1 MAGPAMLRDGR
12 AWTTEVGAGTNR
24 LDSMRAMTAIT
35 PPRATRRRLLRGI
48 AAASLGCPAM
58 GCALADPAPV
68 AALGLVPGG
77 TIALS
82 LVSRDW
88 HTDIGVPVD
97 LLDAPTRNEWLN
109 AVPRREWTELVPR
122 DGRITFGFGAKVFM
136 TAPAPGI
143 GEAFSALMN
152 APGVVAVSGQPTRPQ
167 DLGAVDDYAEVKVSH
182 EGLARM
188 LGFVR
193 QQVERDAAG
202 RPSLLGGL
210 FRGRKLFDS
219 RLRYNTDFTCN
230 TWTLEALRAAGLP
243 VRPEGVVWSRQVM
256 RQVHRLAAAQAAG

>member
-1 MAGPAMLRDGR
+1 
-12 AWTTEVGAGTNR
+12 
-24 LDSMRAMTAIT
+24 MTATIPT
-35 PPRATRRRLLRGI
+35 GATRRRLLRGI
-48 AAASLGCPAM
+48 AAAGLASPAM

-68 AALGLVPGG
+68 TELGPVPGG
-77 TIALS
+77 SIALS

-88 HTDIGVPVD
+88 HTEIGVPVD
-97 LLDAPTRNEWLN
+97 LLDAPTREEWLN
-109 AVPRREWTELVPR
+109 AVPRPEQREILPSN
-122 DGRITFGFGAKVFM
+122 GRIAFGFGAKVFM
-136 TAPAPGI
+136 TASAPGV
-143 GEAFSALMN
+143 GEALAALMN
-152 APGVVAVSGQPTRPQ
+152 APGVVAVSGLPTRPQ
-167 DLGAVDDYAEVKVSH
+167 EVAVDDYAEIRVTPA
-182 EGLARM
+182 GLAQM

-202 RPSLLGGL
+202 RPSLLGGF

-256 RQVHRLAAAQAAG
+256 RQAHHIAAAQAG

>member
-1 MAGPAMLRDGR
+1 MTRSIPP
-12 AWTTEVGAGTNR
+12 GT
-24 LDSMRAMTAIT
+24 S
-35 PPRATRRRLLRGI
+35 RRSLLRGFV
-48 AAASLGCPAM
+48 AAGLGAPAA
-58 GCALADPAPV
+58 GCALADPASV
-68 AALGLVPGG
+68 AELGPAPRGS
-77 TIALS
+77 IALS

-88 HTDIGVPVD
+88 HTEIGVPVD
-97 LLDAPTRNEWLN
+97 LLDGPTRRDWLN

-122 DGRITFGFGAKVFM
+122 DGRIAFGFGAKVFM
-136 TAPAPGI
+136 MAPAPGVA
-143 GEAFSALMN
+143 EALSALMN
-152 APGVVAVSGQPTRPQ
+152 APGVVAVSALPTRPQ
-167 DLGAVDDYAEVKVSH
+167 EIGPVDDFAEVRVTP

-256 RQVHRLAAAQAAG
+256 RQVHRVAAAQTV